1 MTDVTRSSPRTSP
14 SSATPPQT
22 GGSAATLILDT
33 RQIPASDRAD
43 AVRET
48 IASTVVHVNI
58 DFPAP
63 AGPVV
68 LGAITDLGR
77 VRVCSIRSNAT
88 KVERTVKLAR
98 DELPPSIFLG
108 VQLAGSSLIVQG
120 GREAVLRPGD
130 LAFSDSTAPYTL
142 LDDEGIRQHFF
153 SIPMASLALPYDAI
167 RQLAAVTLSPGHP
180 VADLAATYF
189 RRLASRPDIF
199 DEPGVAAVGRPTI
212 ELVRALIT
220 THLDASALAKE
231 SSEATLLLRILE
243 YARAHLPEPGLNA
256 VQIAAA
262 HYISVRHLYN
272 VLARGGISLG
282 DWIRARRLEECRD
295 ELSRPGSRPET
306 ISSIAHRRGFTDLSS
321 FGRLFRAAYGLSPSE
336 WREMSQ
342 RNPAPL

>member
-1 MTDVTRSSPRTSP
+1 MTDVTRSSPTTSR
-14 SSATPPQT
+14 STATPP
-22 GGSAATLILDT
+22 GAAGNAATLVLDT
-33 RQIPASDRAD
+33 RQIPAADRAD
-43 AVRET
+43 AVRQT
-48 IASTVVHVNI
+48 IASTVVHVDI
-58 DFPAP
+58 DFPAA
-63 AGPVV
+63 AGPAV
-68 LGAITDLGR
+68 LGAITDLGQ

-88 KVERTVKLAR
+88 RVERTAQLAR

-153 SIPMASLALPYDAI
+153 AIPMAALALPYDAI
-167 RQLAAVTLSPGHP
+167 RQLAAVTLGPGHP

-199 DEPGVAAVGRPTI
+199 EEPGTAAVGRPTI

-220 THLDASALAKE
+220 THLDASALVKE

-256 VQIAAA
+256 AQIAAA
-262 HYISVRHLYN
+262 HHISVRHLYN

-282 DWIRARRLEECRD
+282 DWIRARRLEGCRD
-295 ELSRPGSRPET
+295 DLSRPGSRSAT
-306 ISSIAHRRGFTDLSS
+306 ISSIARRRGFTDLSS
-321 FGRLFRAAYGLSPSE
+321 FGRLFRAAYGLSPTE

-342 RNPAPL
+342 SRPG